1 MCGLSGEVRFDNGH
15 PDLATH
21 QQMADQLESRGPDGG
36 GFFSQ
41 ANITLSHRRLS
52 ILDLNATAEQP
63 MVDPELGLALV
74 FNGCIYNFR
83 ELRRELQA
91 KGYRFFSD
99 GDTEVILKAYHAW
112 GPRCVE
118 RFRGMF
124 AFAVWERDTRRVALV
139 RDRLGIKP
147 LYLAETPGG
156 LRFAS
161 TLPALLAGGGIDTGI
176 DPVGL
181 HNYLSLH
188 AVVPAPRTILKGV
201 KKLSPATILTIEP
214 DGRRREETYWDVS
227 IGPRREDRAVSKAD
241 WRDAVLDAMRT
252 AVERRRIAD
261 VPVGVLLSGG
271 LDSSLIVALLA
282 ESGHK
287 DLQTFSIGF
296 ESVGGIDG
304 DEFKYSDIV
313 AERFGTEHT
322 QIRIDSA
329 RMLDALPKAIEAM
342 SEPMVSHD
350 TVAFYLLSEEVSRHV
365 KVVQS
370 GQGADEIFGG
380 YHWYPAMLRTNDP
393 AGQYAEVYFDR
404 DHEEMAE
411 VVAPELMN
419 GNASHELIETF
430 FEQSTAA
437 KPIDKTLELDQ
448 KIMMVDDPVKRVDNM
463 TMAHGLEARVP
474 FLDHEVVEL
483 AARIPADLKVRNGG
497 KHVLKEAARKV
508 VPAEVIDRPKG
519 YFPVPALKYLH
530 GPYLDFVRDTLE
542 SGKARERGVFR
553 QNYVDRLLA
562 EPEAHLTPKGN
573 SKLWQVAAL
582 EAWLQAHGI

>member
-1 MCGLSGEVRFDNGH
+1 MCGLSGEVRFDSGH
-15 PDLATH
+15 PDFATH
-21 QQMADQLESRGPDGG
+21 QKMADQLEPRGPDAG

-41 ANITLSHRRLS
+41 ANVALAHRRLS
-52 ILDLNATAEQP
+52 ILDLSAASQQP
-63 MVDPELGLALV
+63 MVVPELGLALA

-91 KGYRFFSD
+91 RGYRFFSD

-112 GPRCVE
+112 GPRCAE

-124 AFAVWERDTRRVALV
+124 AFAVWERDSGRLVLV

-147 LYLAETPGG
+147 LYYADTPGG

-161 TLPALLAGGGIDTGI
+161 TLPALLAGGGVDTAI
-176 DPVGL
+176 DPEAL

-188 AVVPAPRTILKGV
+188 AVVPAPRTILQGI
-201 KKLSPATILTIEP
+201 KKLPPATILTIEP
-214 DGRRREETYWDVS
+214 DGRRHETLYWDYTV
-227 IGPRREDRAVSKAD
+227 GPRREDRGIGEAE
-241 WRDAVLDAMRT
+241 WREAVLEAMRA

-287 DLQTFSIGF
+287 NLKTFSIGF
-296 ESVGGIDG
+296 ESVNGLSG
-304 DEFKYSDIV
+304 DEFKYSDLI
-313 AERFGTEHT
+313 AERFGTEHHK
-322 QIRIDSA
+322 IRIDAA
-329 RMLDALPKAIEAM
+329 RMIDALPAAVASM
-342 SEPMVSHD
+342 AEPMVSHD
-350 TVAFYLLSEEVSRHV
+350 TVAFYLLSEEVSKHV

-370 GQGADEIFGG
+370 GQGADEVFGG

-393 AGQYAEVYFDR
+393 VGQYAEVYFDR

-411 VVAPELMN
+411 LVSPELKN
-419 GNASHELIETF
+419 GDASRELVERF
-430 FEQSTAA
+430 FERSSAA

-474 FLDHEVVEL
+474 FLDHELVEL
-483 AARIPADLKVRNGG
+483 AARIPADLKVQNGG
-497 KHVLKEAARKV
+497 KHILKEAARAV

-519 YFPVPALKYLH
+519 YFPVPALKYLR
-530 GPYLDFVRDTLE
+530 GPYLEFVRDTLTSE
-542 SGKARERGVFR
+542 KARTRGIFD
-553 QNYVDRLLA
+553 QGYICRLLA

-582 EAWLQAHGI
+582 EAWMQAHGV